1 MQTVSVR
8 FYAGLQAMM
17 GQKVV
22 DVDVRERATVAELR
36 DRIVED
42 YPILGALMPTLAC
55 AVNDEM
61 APDEHVLVAG
71 DDVELIPP
79 IAGG

>member
-1 MQTVSVR
+1 M
-8 FYAGLQAMM
+8 
-17 GQKVV
+17 
-22 DVDVRERATVAELR
+22 AELR
-36 DRIVED
+36 ERIVED
-42 YPILGALMPTLAC
+42 HPILGALMPTLAC

-61 APDEHVLVAG
+61 APDEQVVLAG

>member
-1 MQTVSVR
+1 MRTVRVR

-22 DVDVRERATVAELR
+22 EIDVRERATVGELR
-36 DRIVED
+36 ERIVED
-42 YPILGALMPTLAC
+42 YPVLGALMPTLAC
-55 AVNDEM
+55 AVNEEM
-61 APDEHVLVAG
+61 APDEHVLLAG